1 LVHIWYTH
9 SKDSYIKRLEGEF
22 CRLVRYLIV
31 TKSGYRAIKR
41 LFPSEN
47 KGKII
52 CKSEN
57 YEENPPFEVELE
69 GTKLYIV

>member
-1 LVHIWYTH
+1 
-9 SKDSYIKRLEGEF
+9 
-22 CRLVRYLIV
+22 LVRYLIV